1 MQAKKI
7 VEAILHIVQFL
18 IGYLTPQKVLYGI
31 LSDKHTDNLNFFF
44 MIVRAGTV

>member
-31 LSDKHTDNLNFFF
+31 LSDNLNFFIF
-44 MIVRAGTV
+44 MIVTAGTV